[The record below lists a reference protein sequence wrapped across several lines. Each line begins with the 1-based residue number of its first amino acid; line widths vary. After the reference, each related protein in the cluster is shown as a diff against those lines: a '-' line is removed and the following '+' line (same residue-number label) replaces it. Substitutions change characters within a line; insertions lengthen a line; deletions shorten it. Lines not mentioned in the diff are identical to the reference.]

1 MIQVGDLNTVEQRS
15 VVLSRSSNRLILVP
29 VHSGSTCEPMRD
41 KVRESLGLPRDE
53 SLCFKHSAYHMA
65 TW

>member
-1 MIQVGDLNTVEQRS
+1 MIQVGDLNIEEQRS
-15 VVLSRSSNRLILVP
+15 VVLSRSSRLILLP
-29 VHSGSTCEPMRD
+29 VHSCSTCEPMRD

-53 SLCFKHSAYHMA
+53 SHCFKHSAYHMA